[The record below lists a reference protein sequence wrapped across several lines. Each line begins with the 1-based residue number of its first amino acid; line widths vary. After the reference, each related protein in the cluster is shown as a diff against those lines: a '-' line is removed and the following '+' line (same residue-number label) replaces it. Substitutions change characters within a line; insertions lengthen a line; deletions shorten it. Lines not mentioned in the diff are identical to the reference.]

1 MLFVVRQIRFAK
13 KKQMAKGNVV
23 AYLIIGAIV
32 LVALGV
38 FKIPGWGS
46 TTDSTPTPTGG
57 SDCDSDPVISFS
69 AVDALAGGT
78 SFTPV
83 VYARVNGAYMGA
95 VTDGTTKFTKGD
107 QVDLL
112 FTHGSYIDVIKSA
125 LVMGC
130 GTNRVTASMYANG
143 TDTTPFSIYNSGNS
157 LLTDS
162 AAGGTNQ
169 SAITTSA
176 DLEMR
181 IAIDQDKSSGDMVIV
196 VEGTNTTQIDRLII
210 SGFPGVTKVSVPD
223 FYSVAAAGSVVEA
236 YQISPINDGST
247 ATGFLKISAE
257 SGQTVDKTA
266 VYVTG
271 YIPQAFVDDDG
282 TYKTGIEDSDGTTKY
297 QQTVDFDFM
306 VD

>member
-1 MLFVVRQIRFAK
+1 
-13 KKQMAKGNVV
+13 
-23 AYLIIGAIV
+23 
-32 LVALGV
+32 
-38 FKIPGWGS
+38 
-46 TTDSTPTPTGG
+46 
-57 SDCDSDPVISFS
+57 
-69 AVDALAGGT
+69 
-78 SFTPV
+78 
-83 VYARVNGAYMGA
+83 MGA